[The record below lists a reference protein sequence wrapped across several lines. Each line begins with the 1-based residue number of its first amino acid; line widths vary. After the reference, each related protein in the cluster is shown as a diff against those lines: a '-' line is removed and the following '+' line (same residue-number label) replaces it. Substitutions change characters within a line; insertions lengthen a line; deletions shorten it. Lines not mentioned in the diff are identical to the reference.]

1 MDESKMNARQTL
13 EAQLIDRAMKDE
25 TFRQE
30 LLRDPKGVVA
40 RELGIQMPEN
50 IDVQVLQES
59 PSTVYLVVPRPVQS
73 ADAELSD
80 KELEA
85 VVGGIGMPEGGWPW
99 D

>member
-1 MDESKMNARQTL
+1 MDENPVKTRQQL

-30 LLRDPKGVVA
+30 LLRDPKDVVT

-59 PSTVYLVVPRPVQS
+59 PSTFYLVLPPS
-73 ADAELSD
+73 AQRAGAELSD
-80 KELEA
+80 EELEA
-85 VVGGIGMPEGGWPW
+85 VAGGASWY
-99 D
+99 